1 MLTTGASYQGHAQN
15 YKGALVMR
23 RKLVIYLMELLY
35 WQMQKLKSF
44 NSADADLSTEL
55 LKWHKVITGEY

>member
-1 MLTTGASYQGHAQN
+1 
-15 YKGALVMR
+15 MR

-44 NSADADLSTEL
+44 TNADADLSTTL
-55 LKWHKVITGEY
+55 LKWHGAQDAQS